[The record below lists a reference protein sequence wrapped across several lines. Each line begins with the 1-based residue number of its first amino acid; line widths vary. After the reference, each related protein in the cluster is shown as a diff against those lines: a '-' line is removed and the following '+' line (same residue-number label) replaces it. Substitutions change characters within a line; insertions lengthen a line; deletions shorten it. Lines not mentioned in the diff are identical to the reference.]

1 MSKQIKTNSKR
12 DLWRSNLGFI
22 LACIGSA
29 VGMGNIWLFP
39 ARVANYGGSFLLTYF
54 IFVALIG
61 FTGVIGEMGLG
72 RRAKSGPVGAFE
84 KAMAHKKS
92 SLKGW
97 GKALGQIPMVGSLLL
112 ALGYTVVMGWIFKY
126 LFGSL
131 TGSALSYGLHIGQV
145 DGYGAA
151 FGETAS
157 AFGNNTWLIVALLVT
172 FLIMVAGVSG
182 GIEKANKVMIPLFY
196 LLFIGL
202 AVYISTQ
209 PGAANGYRWMFTID
223 PKIISDPM
231 CWVYALGQAFF
242 SLSLAGSGTVIYGSY
257 LDDREDIVKSAAYVS
272 IFDTLAALLAAL
284 VIIPAMAIAGVT
296 QFQGGPGLMFI
307 YLPNLFASMQGGQII
322 CIVFFS
328 AVLFAGLTSLVNLY
342 ETPVSNIQDAFGKT
356 RKFSVATVGTIGLV
370 VALCI
375 QGIVG
380 QWMDFVS
387 IYICPLGA
395 GLAAVMFAWF
405 WGKEAFED
413 ELSKGRK
420 NGIAKSYYP
429 LYKYVFCGLTILVFI
444 LGIIKGGIG

>member
-1 MSKQIKTNSKR
+1 MSNKINNTSNR
-12 DLWRSNLGFI
+12 DHWRSNFGFI

-39 ARVANYGGSFLLTYF
+39 ARVANYGGSFLLAYF
-54 IFVALIG
+54 IFVGLIG

-72 RRAKSGPVGAFE
+72 RRARSGPVGAFE
-84 KAMAHKKS
+84 KAMGHKNPG
-92 SLKGW
+92 LRGP
-97 GKALGQIPMVGSLLL
+97 GKMLGQIPMIGSLLL

-126 LFGSL
+126 LFGAL
-131 TGSALSYGLHIGQV
+131 TGSALSYGSHIGEV
-145 DGYGAA
+145 EGYGAA
-151 FGETAS
+151 FGSTAS

-172 FLIMVAGVSG
+172 FLIMVAGISG

-202 AVYISTQ
+202 AVYIAGL
-209 PGAANGYRWMFTID
+209 PGAENGYRWMFTID

-257 LDDREDIVKSAAYVS
+257 LEDREDIVKSAAFVS
-272 IFDTLAALLAAL
+272 IFDTLAAVLAAL
-284 VIIPAMAIAGVT
+284 VIIPAMAIAGET

-307 YLPNLFASMQGGQII
+307 YLPNLFASMHGGQII

-342 ETPVSNIQDAFGKT
+342 ETPVSNIQDSFGKS
-356 RKFSVATVGTIGLV
+356 RRFSVAVIGAVGLV

-380 QWMDFVS
+380 EWMDFVS

-413 ELSKGRK
+413 ELSKGRI
-420 NGIAKSYYP
+420 NGIGSLYYP
-429 LYKYVFCGLTILVFI
+429 LYKYIFCGLTILVFI
-444 LGIIKGGIG
+444 LGMVKGGIG